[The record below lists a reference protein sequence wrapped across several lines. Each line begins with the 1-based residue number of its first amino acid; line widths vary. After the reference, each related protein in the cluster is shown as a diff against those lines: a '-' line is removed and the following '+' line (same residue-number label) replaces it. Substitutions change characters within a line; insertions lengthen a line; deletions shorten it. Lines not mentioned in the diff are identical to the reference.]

1 MEIKL
6 FVTLGT
12 LLGAI
17 GVAIGAIG
25 AHLLKDKL
33 SIDQQQVMEIGVR
46 YHMYHALALIA
57 LSCALSYFNHEWL
70 GFALWCMFIGTVLFS
85 GSLYLYA
92 LTSIRY
98 FAFITPIGGT
108 LLVLSWI
115 IYTLGLVKT

>member
-33 SIDQQQVMEIGVR
+33 SIDQQHIMEIGVR
-46 YHMYHALALIA
+46 YHMYHALAMIA
-57 LSCALSYFNHEWL
+57 LACALSFFRHDWL
-70 GFALWCMFIGTVLFS
+70 IFALWCMFAGTLLFS

-92 LTSIRY
+92 ITSIRY

-115 IYTLGLVKT
+115 IYTLGLVKA

>member
-33 SIDQQQVMEIGVR
+33 SLDQLQVMEIGVR
-46 YHMYHALALIA
+46 YQMYHALALIA
-57 LSCALSYFNHEWL
+57 LACALSYFNHEWL
-70 GFALWCMFIGTVLFS
+70 RFALGCMFVGTVLFS

>member
-12 LLGAI
+12 LLGSI

-25 AHLLKDKL
+25 AHLLKYKL
-33 SIDQQQVMEIGVR
+33 SIDQQHIMEVGVR
-46 YHMYHALALIA
+46 YQMYHALALIA
-57 LSCALSYFNHEWL
+57 LSCALSFFNHEWL
-70 GFALWCMFIGTVLFS
+70 TFGLWCMFIGTVLFS

-108 LLVLSWI
+108 LLVFSWI
-115 IYTLGLVKT
+115 IYTLSLVKT